1 MGFWIFMAAV
11 NMMTPLLMVIVG
23 YWFVRRPPG
32 TINHMYGY
40 RTAMSGK
47 NQQTWDF
54 AQRYCGRL
62 WWKAGWGMG
71 ILTVPVALFVRG
83 RSENVVSLTLGAWE
97 FLQCAVLV
105 LTVPVVERALKK
117 RFDGNGIPRTGM

>member
-1 MGFWIFMAAV
+1 MGFWIFMTAV
-11 NMMTPLLMVIVG
+11 SMMTPLLMIMAG
-23 YWFVRRPPG
+23 YWFVRHPPE
-32 TINHMYGY
+32 TINQVYGY
-40 RTAMSGK
+40 RTAMSRK

-54 AQRYCGRL
+54 AQRYFGRL

-71 ILTVPVALFVRG
+71 ILTVLAMLFVKG
-83 RSENVVSLTLGAWE
+83 RSDNTVGLALGIWE